1 VESLTGGSPFHID
14 ALAGAGNAGP
24 QPREHYN
31 MEHMQRG
38 AHARRT
44 FACSPR
50 SSMQVLCNTD
60 DWITDALR
68 MKSIFKSADRYGS
81 RAVSANQNGWVQK
94 LVGPK
99 TPLDV
104 QGFDY
109 STDKY
114 DEWHLQVC
122 PPKRVCF
129 QQTEGSIVN
138 ARHAGARRSQH
149 LFRDQ
154 QRSERQGRVSICL

>member
-1 VESLTGGSPFHID
+1 
-14 ALAGAGNAGP
+14 
-24 QPREHYN
+24 
-31 MEHMQRG
+31 MEHLQRG
-38 AHARRT
+38 AHVRCT
-44 FACSPR
+44 CACPSL
-50 SSMQVLCNTD
+50 SAAQVLCNTD

-68 MKSIFKSADRYGS
+68 MKAIFKSVDRYGS

-114 DEWHLQVC
+114 DEWHLQACQLHPVSRQ
-122 PPKRVCF
+122 PFSVS
-129 QQTEGSIVN
+129 SII
-138 ARHAGARRSQH
+138 AAYRRRTFPAFH
-149 LFRDQ
+149 R
-154 QRSERQGRVSICL
+154 RRAAP

>member
-1 VESLTGGSPFHID
+1 
-14 ALAGAGNAGP
+14 
-24 QPREHYN
+24 
-31 MEHMQRG
+31 
-38 AHARRT
+38 
-44 FACSPR
+44 
-50 SSMQVLCNTD
+50 MQVLCNTD

-68 MKSIFKSADRYGS
+68 MKAIFKSADRYGS

-114 DEWHLQVC
+114 DEWHLQARQPQLVC
-122 PPKRVCF
+122 HQPNIRL
-129 QQTEGSIVN
+129 VN
-138 ARHAGARRSQH
+138 THASCRRRTYPAFH
-149 LFRDQ
+149 
-154 QRSERQGRVSICL
+154 QRPAAP

>member
-1 VESLTGGSPFHID
+1 
-14 ALAGAGNAGP
+14 
-24 QPREHYN
+24 
-31 MEHMQRG
+31 MEHLQRG
-38 AHARRT
+38 AYVRCT
-44 FACSPR
+44 GACPPLSAV
-50 SSMQVLCNTD
+50 QVLCNTD

-68 MKSIFKSADRYGS
+68 MKAIFKNADRYGS

-114 DEWHLQVC
+114 DEWHLQVML
-122 PPKRVCF
+122 PLHPA
-129 QQTEGSIVN
+129 T
-138 ARHAGARRSQH
+138 RS
-149 LFRDQ
+149 RP
-154 QRSERQGRVSICL
+154 R

>member
-1 VESLTGGSPFHID
+1 VCCAAAIAAPTL
-14 ALAGAGNAGP
+14 L
-24 QPREHYN
+24 
-31 MEHMQRG
+31 
-38 AHARRT
+38 
-44 FACSPR
+44 
-50 SSMQVLCNTD
+50 QVLCNTD

-68 MKSIFKSADRYGS
+68 MKSIFKNLDRYGS

-114 DEWHLQVC
+114 DEWHLQV
-122 PPKRVCF
+122 RW
-129 QQTEGSIVN
+129 S
-138 ARHAGARRSQH
+138 
-149 LFRDQ
+149 
-154 QRSERQGRVSICL
+154 

>member
-1 VESLTGGSPFHID
+1 
-14 ALAGAGNAGP
+14 
-24 QPREHYN
+24 
-31 MEHMQRG
+31 MEHLQRG
-38 AHARRT
+38 AYVRCT
-44 FACSPR
+44 CACPSL
-50 SSMQVLCNTD
+50 SAAQVLCNTD

-68 MKSIFKSADRYGS
+68 MKAIFKSVDRYGS

-114 DEWHLQVC
+114 DEWHLQAYTSHSLF
-122 PPKRVCF
+122 PA
-129 QQTEGSIVN
+129 N
-138 ARHAGARRSQH
+138 RSLSHQ
-149 LFRDQ
+149 
-154 QRSERQGRVSICL
+154 

>member
-1 VESLTGGSPFHID
+1 
-14 ALAGAGNAGP
+14 
-24 QPREHYN
+24 
-31 MEHMQRG
+31 
-38 AHARRT
+38 
-44 FACSPR
+44 
-50 SSMQVLCNTD
+50 MQVLCNTD
-60 DWITDALR
+60 DWIADALR
-68 MKSIFKSADRYGS
+68 MKMIFKSADRYGS

-138 ARHAGARRSQH
+138 ARHSGARRSQH

-154 QRSERQGRVSICL
+154 QRSERQGRVSFRL

>member
-1 VESLTGGSPFHID
+1 
-14 ALAGAGNAGP
+14 
-24 QPREHYN
+24 
-31 MEHMQRG
+31 MEHLQRG
-38 AHARRT
+38 ACVRCTGTCPPLSA
-44 FACSPR
+44 A
-50 SSMQVLCNTD
+50 QVLCNTD

-68 MKSIFKSADRYGS
+68 MKAIFKSVDRYGS

-114 DEWHLQVC
+114 DEWHLQAQPVSRQ
-122 PPKRVCF
+122 PPPV
-129 QQTEGSIVN
+129 SSVI
-138 ARHAGARRSQH
+138 AAYRRRTFPAFH
-149 LFRDQ
+149 
-154 QRSERQGRVSICL
+154 QRRAAP